1 MQCNEMNY
9 RKVEKDEY
17 CKLASLHIKAFNNF
31 FLTSLGERF
40 LKAYYKASLY
50 NSESLAVCATDE
62 YGNIQG
68 FCIGCV
74 ESKGYH
80 KRLLVHNF
88 TTFLFEAIIIF
99 FSTPK
104 ALIRLV
110 KNLDKTSNLKDS
122 GNYSELL
129 SIAVSPSYKDMGVG
143 RSLLRLFEEEA
154 RQRGSK
160 KVALTTDCND
170 NENVISFY
178 KRSGY
183 KIFYEFTT
191 YPNRKMYKL
200 IKDIYV

>member
-1 MQCNEMNY
+1 MNY

-17 CKLASLHIKAFNNF
+17 CKLATLHLNAFNDF

-50 NSESLAVCATDE
+50 NSESLAVCATDQ
-62 YGNIQG
+62 YGLIQG

-80 KRLLVHNF
+80 KRLLFHNF
-88 TTFLFEAIIIF
+88 LALMFEAIVIF

-104 ALIRLV
+104 ALIRLL
-110 KNLDKTSNLKDS
+110 KNLDKTSNMKDS

-129 SIAVSPSYKDMGVG
+129 SIAVSPSFKDMGVG
-143 RSLLRLFEEEA
+143 KSLLRLFEEEA
-154 RQRGSK
+154 RKRGCK
-160 KVALTTDCND
+160 KVALTTDCNN
-170 NENVISFY
+170 NEPVISFY

-183 KIFYEFTT
+183 ELFYEFTT

-200 IKDIYV
+200 IKDITIKEFI